1 MRNYMALSIRRAAAC
16 AYFDPRLD
24 ASYQLFALKIAS
36 LLRYS
41 RTNEGLIEY
50 DHDILSEL
58 IGHTWNCFHLK
69 LLNFCSRS
77 VIKLQNAAE
86 KRCIIT
92 LMSLAIV
99 GIRDSAM
106 RQI

>member
-24 ASYQLFALKIAS
+24 ASDQLFVLKIAI
-36 LLRYS
+36 LLGDS
-41 RTNEGLIEY
+41 RTNWGLIVCDY
-50 DHDILSEL
+50 NILSEL
-58 IGHTWNCFHLK
+58 TGHTWNCFHLK

-92 LMSLAIV
+92 LMSLAII

>member
-1 MRNYMALSIRRAAAC
+1 MRNYMALSIRRAAAYE
-16 AYFDPRLD
+16 YFDPRLD
-24 ASYQLFALKIAS
+24 ASHQLLALKIAS

-50 DHDILSEL
+50 DYNISSEL

-69 LLNFCSRS
+69 LLNFCSCS

-86 KRCIIT
+86 KSCIIT
-92 LMSLAIV
+92 LMSLAII